1 MLCQFLLYSKVT
13 QSYLCMY
20 EYVYTQTHRPFL
32 ILLSIL
38 GYPKR
43 LDIVPCASVKKGSNI
58 LSIHTM
64 HLLNLFKAC
73 YTFNPG
79 SLRNRTFSL
88 DVAHF
93 FVCLFVHNTRKQS
106 QGFFPPPPKTCYS
119 NIIAMSLNPLPQWE
133 SSCVVSVLDHCLKI

>member
-1 MLCQFLLYSKVT
+1 MVIGHIVSFVKYLFSYCATFKKLSCLLFIIFLLKYSWFTMLCQFLPYSKVT

-93 FVCLFVHNTRKQS
+93 FCLFVCS
-106 QGFFPPPPKTCYS
+106 
-119 NIIAMSLNPLPQWE
+119 
-133 SSCVVSVLDHCLKI
+133 